1 MQPHGNLKRS
11 DPWLCTVRG
20 SYYACLDFL
29 VAKEPYLPL
38 RHGGE
43 QVFLITDVRNYH
55 KALAAGRLGGVSAT
69 VMVMVVMVMATAAV
83 GRR

>member
-1 MQPHGNLKRS
+1 M
-11 DPWLCTVRG
+11 
-20 SYYACLDFL
+20 

-55 KALAAGRLGGVSAT
+55 KALAAGRLEVVSAT
-69 VMVMVVMVMATAAV
+69 VMAVMVMVVMVVVVTAAV
-83 GRR
+83 GCR